1 MQCAR
6 CGAIF
11 EGRFCPRCGAP
22 AMAVPAA
29 SMGWPCPRC
38 GTLFRG
44 NFCPRC
50 GLPTAAWGYRP
61 PPPPSGGRSVLSV
74 LWTLAMVG
82 FIIFVITDFAALVAA
97 PAFVVP
103 GIQAIRSGQTVN
115 SGLDFDTGNWTF
127 NQWGSSSAATYRGAG
142 GNPGGF
148 LEMSLPSSGAQ
159 GYWWQAFNVEGSV
172 PFTGAVHVD
181 IEIAGGLTSGRL
193 VVAVDS
199 SNSVPDPNFAIGI
212 VQYSGPTASWTAA
225 PRFLADARL
234 ADPGVYY
241 LKVAFIADSATSPV
255 TVGFDNMRLGWTTDA
270 AVVVYVPAPAP
281 IVVVFTQDQA
291 LFITYF
297 AFIAAVILF
306 AAGFHLVRERR
317 EIWTAF
323 RAPLEAIGT
332 RLKSRSAW
340 IALGQVWMA
349 VTFFQVLFL
358 YLVLAAGINP
368 SSPVNPTP
376 RTAWFWLFELANAG
390 VYEEFAFRLLLIGL
404 PMAIGSVALRILEV
418 NRHGVAGGPGAAGRY
433 IAGAWRYLL
442 GGAVRRDS
450 PKETLVASRGRR
462 RRTCRR
468 CRSPRRPHRIRGR
481 RRPPGKCGPPPRLP
495 GPPPSRAAMPAASRG
510 NTRRRTS
517 RPPMDIRRFD
527 SNARTARG
535 SKPSTMRAGS
545 PARAAAARPRSSAR
559 RCSVRCSRWPPRG
572 HRIRSRRRCPRGAR
586 RPRSSRPRRTRPAC
600 SNSLWC
606 DSPDGRRPTGASP
619 CPGSADCGSAPGAG
633 PGSPSSRRCGAPSSR
648 SERRGTYSAARAS
661 PSPNFPSGGSAFRPG
676 RGAPHP
682 IRRVAFNFLGMSRHR
697 DEGILTGSPQWPP
710 ECARTFWRS

>member
-22 AMAVPAA
+22 AIAA
-29 SMGWPCPRC
+29 PVAPMGLPCPRC

-74 LWTLAMVG
+74 LWTLALVG

-172 PFTGAVHVD
+172 PFTGAVHLD

-340 IALGQVWMA
+340 IALGQVCSSKCCSSTSCSPRA
-349 VTFFQVLFL
+349 S
-358 YLVLAAGINP
+358 IRRPP
-368 SSPVNPTP
+368 STRP
-376 RTAWFWLFELANAG
+376 
-390 VYEEFAFRLLLIGL
+390 
-404 PMAIGSVALRILEV
+404 
-418 NRHGVAGGPGAAGRY
+418 
-433 IAGAWRYLL
+433 
-442 GGAVRRDS
+442 
-450 PKETLVASRGRR
+450 RGRR
-462 RRTCRR
+462 
-468 CRSPRRPHRIRGR
+468 
-481 RRPPGKCGPPPRLP
+481 
-495 GPPPSRAAMPAASRG
+495 
-510 NTRRRTS
+510 
-517 RPPMDIRRFD
+517 
-527 SNARTARG
+527 G
-535 SKPSTMRAGS
+535 SGS
-545 PARAAAARPRSSAR
+545 S
-559 RCSVRCSRWPPRG
+559 
-572 HRIRSRRRCPRGAR
+572 
-586 RPRSSRPRRTRPAC
+586 SSRTRGC
-600 SNSLWC
+600 
-606 DSPDGRRPTGASP
+606 TK
-619 CPGSADCGSAPGAG
+619 
-633 PGSPSSRRCGAPSSR
+633 SSR
-648 SERRGTYSAARAS
+648 SAS
-661 PSPNFPSGGSAFRPG
+661 
-676 RGAPHP
+676 
-682 IRRVAFNFLGMSRHR
+682 
-697 DEGILTGSPQWPP
+697 
-710 ECARTFWRS
+710 C

>member
-22 AMAVPAA
+22 ALAVPPAA
-29 SMGWPCPRC
+29 MGRPCPPRR
-38 GTLFRG
+38 TLCRG
-44 NFCPRC
+44 NLCPLC
-50 GLPTAAWGYRP
+50 GLPPAAWGYRP

-74 LWTLAMVG
+74 LWTPALVG

-172 PFTGAVHVD
+172 PFTGAVHLD

-241 LKVAFIADSATSPV
+241 LKVAFIADTATSPV
-255 TVGFDNMRLGWTTDA
+255 TVGFDNVRLGWTTDA

-281 IVVVFTQDQA
+281 LVVVFTQDQT

-306 AAGFHLVRERR
+306 AAGYHLVRERR

-340 IALGQVWMA
+340 IALAQVWMA
-349 VTFFQVLFL
+349 VTFFQVVFF

-368 SSPVNPTP
+368 TSPVNPTP
-376 RTAWFWLFELANAG
+376 PTAWFWLFELANAG
-390 VYEEFAFRLLLIGL
+390 VYEEFAFRLLLMGL
-404 PMAIGSVALRILEV
+404 RMAIGSVALRILEV
-418 NRHGVAGGPGAAGRY
+418 NRHGVAGGRGGAGRDVAE
-433 IAGAWRYLL
+433 AGRYLL

-450 PKETLVASRGRR
+450 SKETLVASWAFLIASSAIFGLAHAPGWGWWKVIPAMVAGLGFGYLFLRHGIGAAILAHFVNDYAAALSYEGFGGEAFILFLNLLFLALAIAGAGFFAWYAIVAGRHL
-462 RRTCRR
+462 RTLIERF
-468 CRSPRRPHRIRGR
+468 
-481 RRPPGKCGPPPRLP
+481 RPPVRAAAVPRAPAPFLSAMPQPTAAPPDPGTPPPPRP
-495 GPPPSRAAMPAASRG
+495 
-510 NTRRRTS
+510 
-517 RPPMDIRRFD
+517 
-527 SNARTARG
+527 
-535 SKPSTMRAGS
+535 
-545 PARAAAARPRSSAR
+545 
-559 RCSVRCSRWPPRG
+559 
-572 HRIRSRRRCPRGAR
+572 
-586 RPRSSRPRRTRPAC
+586 
-600 SNSLWC
+600 
-606 DSPDGRRPTGASP
+606 
-619 CPGSADCGSAPGAG
+619 
-633 PGSPSSRRCGAPSSR
+633 
-648 SERRGTYSAARAS
+648 
-661 PSPNFPSGGSAFRPG
+661 
-676 RGAPHP
+676 
-682 IRRVAFNFLGMSRHR
+682 
-697 DEGILTGSPQWPP
+697 
-710 ECARTFWRS
+710 